1 MDDERGAAP
10 AGGETRQDEALRG
23 ERAGVQASAAAEA
36 AIERQL
42 RRLSTACAVPAAAAV
57 AVIGAIVWTAEA
69 PSSEGWLGS
78 PPGESFLMSVGALL
92 LVILSSA
99 ARARVLRGAREERS
113 DEAGDVAGAGA
124 GPDGWAGWLRV
135 YSRATGISFAMLGAA
150 VALGGMAALRGRA
163 PFYGLVICLA
173 SLLAMIVRW
182 PRRSGLD
189 VAMDGADGRG

>member
-1 MDDERGAAP
+1 MDDEGGAAP
-10 AGGETRQDEALRG
+10 GGAARDG
-23 ERAGVQASAAAEA
+23 VVRAGAAAEA
-36 AIERQL
+36 VIERRL
-42 RRLSTACAVPAAAAV
+42 RRLSTACAVPAAVAV

-78 PPGESFLMSVGALL
+78 PSGESFLMAVGALL

-99 ARARVLRGAREERS
+99 ARARVLRDAREERS
-113 DEAGDVAGAGA
+113 DEAGDGGGPA

-182 PRRSGLD
+182 PRRSGFE
-189 VAMDGADGRG
+189 VAMDGAEGHGG